1 MIVLGPYNHA
11 LLGKKPMS
19 EDKIESRIHGEQF
32 EPDQPDTMLPRLAVL
47 HGSGAAR
54 NAPYPRRNSGGAF
67 EIGTAK
73 FGHPIE
79 YADANLGFGFL
90 IFERACLEFGPDH
103 GLPAT
108 H

>member
-1 MIVLGPYNHA
+1 M
-11 LLGKKPMS
+11 
-19 EDKIESRIHGEQF
+19 
-32 EPDQPDTMLPRLAVL
+32 L

-79 YADANLGFGFL
+79 YADANLG
-90 IFERACLEFGPDH
+90 
-103 GLPAT
+103 
-108 H
+108 

>member
-1 MIVLGPYNHA
+1 MYLKGA
-11 LLGKKPMS
+11 L
-19 EDKIESRIHGEQF
+19 
-32 EPDQPDTMLPRLAVL
+32 L
-47 HGSGAAR
+47 HGSGAAQ

-103 GLPAT
+103 GLLVT

>member
-1 MIVLGPYNHA
+1 MENLS
-11 LLGKKPMS
+11 GKVPRVTGAGGG
-19 EDKIESRIHGEQF
+19 IGEASAKV
-32 EPDQPDTMLPRLAVL
+32 PAVL

-54 NAPYPRRNSGGAF
+54 NAPYPRRFSSGAF

-79 YADANLGFGFL
+79 YVDANLGFGFL
-90 IFERACLEFGPDH
+90 MFERACLELGPDH
-103 GLPAT
+103 GLPAA